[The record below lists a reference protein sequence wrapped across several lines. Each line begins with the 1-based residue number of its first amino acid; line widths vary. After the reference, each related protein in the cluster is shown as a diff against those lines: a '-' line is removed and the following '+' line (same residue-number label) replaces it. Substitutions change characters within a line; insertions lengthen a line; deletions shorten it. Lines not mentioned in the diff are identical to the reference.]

1 MTHFMGIL
9 PIIFAFPGG
18 NVADSY
24 HGFLPFFVHH
34 GNNIAWAKMD
44 VNGKFI

>member
-9 PIIFAFPGG
+9 PIILSFSRG

-44 VNGKFI
+44 VNWDF